1 MNFVLSFTQ
10 TKEKYIPYFRE
21 FMKKICFR
29 RNYSWKYGKLPN
41 RQFTFYFFGRTNPL
55 NFRNFCH
62 FIEEFY
68 MTVILCRIICQIF
81 LNKRDF
87 VKINNLYANY
97 VPIDFKRKEHKR
109 EKKTRKNKKKGQSA
123 SICSC
128 TLGI

>member
-1 MNFVLSFTQ
+1 MQNQGSVCHDFLIFFFKLWKVKKIKSVMNFVLSFTQ

-41 RQFTFYFFGRTNPL
+41 RQFTFYFFGRTNAL

-81 LNKRDF
+81 LIRCWT
-87 VKINNLYANY
+87 
-97 VPIDFKRKEHKR
+97 KE
-109 EKKTRKNKKKGQSA
+109 
-123 SICSC
+123 
-128 TLGI
+128 TLSKLITCMQIMSQ